1 MDKFVNDELLGKKV
15 FFINPHSVIQDELI
29 DTIVDDEYEVY
40 MINDYKKINDIK
52 NIYNNSI
59 VYINI
64 DAGLSEAEWEKLIRF
79 YSDDSLKKNIKIG
92 ILTYN
97 EDQKLAHKYLMDILV
112 PCGFIRLKL
121 GLKESINI
129 VKQTLE
135 ANEAKGKRKFVRASP
150 QPDDGS
156 FNWKNKDGTL
166 MFGHINDIS
175 SVGMAITFDEEK
187 DIEKN
192 SILKDIQ
199 IKLKGTLI
207 MVSGVVIGFRKEE
220 ESKTI
225 YVLIFDRTLSRNMK
239 KRLRMSIHKL
249 LQDDINKKLKL

>member
-1 MDKFVNDELLGKKV
+1 MNDDLTGKKV
-15 FFINPHSVIQDELI
+15 FFINPHSVIQEELI
-29 DTIVDDEYEVY
+29 DTIVDNEYEVY
-40 MINDYKKINDIK
+40 MINDYRKIDDIK
-52 NIYNNSI
+52 NIYNDSI

-97 EDQKLAHKYLMDILV
+97 DDQKLAHKYLMDILV

-135 ANEAKGKRKFVRASP
+135 ANEAKGKRKFVRVRP
-150 QPDDGS
+150 QPEDGS
-156 FNWKNKDGTL
+156 FNWKDGDGRL
-166 MFGHINDIS
+166 MHGYINDIS
-175 SVGMAITFDEEK
+175 SVGMAITFEDEK
-187 DIEKN
+187 AIKRN

-199 IKLKGTLI
+199 IKLKGILI
-207 MVSGVVIGFRKEE
+207 MVSGIVIGFRKEE
-220 ESKTI
+220 NSRTV
-225 YVLIFDRTLSRNMK
+225 YVLIFDKTLTRNMK
-239 KRLRMSIHKL
+239 KKLRMSIHKL
-249 LQDDINKKLKL
+249 LQDDIDRKLKLK